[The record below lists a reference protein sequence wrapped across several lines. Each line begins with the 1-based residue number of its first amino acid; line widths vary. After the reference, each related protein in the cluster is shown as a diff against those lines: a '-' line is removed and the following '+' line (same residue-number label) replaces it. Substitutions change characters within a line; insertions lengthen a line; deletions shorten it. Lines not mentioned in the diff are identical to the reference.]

1 MVDTMKRGR
10 DGVTRVQPVLDE
22 RTRVLRELNSLVSPL
37 FYASL
42 LHREDTDLVKLLRD
56 LRASLPRQTQ

>member
-1 MVDTMKRGR
+1 MFDTMKRGR
-10 DGVTRVQPVLDE
+10 DGVACVQPILDE

-42 LHREDTDLVKLLRD
+42 LHREDADLVILLRD
-56 LRASLPRQTQ
+56 LQASIPRQTQ